1 MTDPKVESLRD
12 SEVCPICSTTMTEF
26 CSHACGTLY
35 CDKCHEIYHFDE
47 EDGILTQGS
56 SIFCENE
63 EE

>member
-1 MTDPKVESLRD
+1 MTQL
-12 SEVCPICSTTMTEF
+12 CPICSTAMAEF

-35 CDKCHEIYHFDE
+35 CNKCNEIYHFDE